1 MKQSG
6 GMYIFLAWSKFHM
19 NGSVNV
25 VGMAIRLLRNAHIN
39 IYLTPEI
46 LTNFSIHITPAKVP
60 AADDACRRT
69 HAFCF

>member
-1 MKQSG
+1 
-6 GMYIFLAWSKFHM
+6 M